1 MSRTLNVQV
10 DVDNSKGQLL
20 PGAYVFVHL
29 NLPAASHTVTIPSN
43 TLLFRAEGL
52 RVGVVRDGVVQLT
65 PITIGHDFGASVE
78 VTSGLTPNDVVVLDP
93 SDSLTSG
100 TKVEV
105 NALQQKEAK

>member
-10 DVDNSKGQLL
+10 DVDNAKGQLL

-29 NLPAASHTVTIPSN
+29 KLPTASHTVTIPSN
-43 TLLFRAEGL
+43 ALLFRAEGL
-52 RVGVVRDGVVQLT
+52 RAGVVRNGVVQLT
-65 PITIGHDFGASVE
+65 PITIGHDFGSTVE
-78 VTSGLTPNDVVVLDP
+78 VTSGLTPSDTIVLDP

-105 NALQQKEAK
+105 NAAQQKGAA